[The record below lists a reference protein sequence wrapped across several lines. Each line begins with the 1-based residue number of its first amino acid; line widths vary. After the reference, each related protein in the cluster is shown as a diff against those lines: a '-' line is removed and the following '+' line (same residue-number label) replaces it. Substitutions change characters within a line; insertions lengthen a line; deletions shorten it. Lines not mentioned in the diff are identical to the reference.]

1 MKMKR
6 QYDTGLAFN
15 PFMKEIIMVQPND
28 FKNHM
33 DKPYHI
39 YFICKADKLFFKM
52 ILKYQM

>member
-39 YFICKADKLFFKM
+39 YFICKADKLFF
-52 ILKYQM
+52 